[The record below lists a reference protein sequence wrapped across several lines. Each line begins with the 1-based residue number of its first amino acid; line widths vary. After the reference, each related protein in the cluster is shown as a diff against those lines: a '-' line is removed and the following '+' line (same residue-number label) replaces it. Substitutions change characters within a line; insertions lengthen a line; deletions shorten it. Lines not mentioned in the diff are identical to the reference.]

1 MFHYSDGDGVFTA
14 QAAPLGAS
22 GMEVDRGYLDWNKRY
37 NLLI

>member
-22 GMEVDRGYLDWNKRY
+22 GMEVDRAECY
-37 NLLI
+37 